1 MLPPYLLA
9 GLVAS
14 QREQQIR
21 QDQQQ
26 RLLSSAISPSLA
38 FLASDQ
44 MSSLKGEAPAPS
56 SHILPSNIP
65 LASTQG
71 FGHPALR
78 NLLELEKRKSL
89 AAQLHLVQETILR
102 RQQHGEQQRALE
114 QKISCYMAQR
124 NQKAPGFASG
134 LARDYAHFT
143 PSSEIKAGQQQ
154 ANKKRSLVD
163 EADVKPSNK
172 KATMDDVQVPP
183 PLSVPC
189 RCRGMPDDHN
199 PKVSYK
205 NMNQSA
211 ISRLCRSTLSHHFL
225 IYYFSAI
232 YYRRPL
238 SLFPKMSNKVK
249 PWDVHTPFAATGEF
263 DFVIVPPANGPWPNA
278 IFLLGTIMRHKT
290 RTSVKLWWAR
300 MRKHPH
306 DGHKRTNERTNER
319 GKFHLMDMLG
329 LSEDDLLDM
338 LGPSEDGQTDEQR
351 EWKEKNAC

>member
-1 MLPPYLLA
+1 MKVTEDTDNRTTAMLPPYLLA

-44 MSSLKGEAPAPS
+44 MPSLKGESPAPS
-56 SHILPSNIP
+56 SHILPSSIS
-65 LASTQG
+65 LASSQG
-71 FGHPALR
+71 FGHPAALR
-78 NLLELEKRKSL
+78 NLLELEKQKSL

-102 RQQHGEQQRALE
+102 RQQHGEHQRALE
-114 QKISCYMAQR
+114 QQISCYMAQH

-134 LARDYAHFT
+134 LARDYVHFT
-143 PSSEIKAGQQQ
+143 PSSEIKAGE

-163 EADVKPSNK
+163 EAEVKPRNK
-172 KATMDDVQVPP
+172 KSKMDDEQVPP

-211 ISRLCRSTLSHHFL
+211 ISKLSRSTLSHHL
-225 IYYFSAI
+225 VTYYFSI
-232 YYRRPL
+232 YSRRPL
-238 SLFPKMSNKVK
+238 SLFPKTSNMVK
-249 PWDVHTPFAATGEF
+249 P
-263 DFVIVPPANGPWPNA
+263 
-278 IFLLGTIMRHKT
+278 
-290 RTSVKLWWAR
+290 
-300 MRKHPH
+300 
-306 DGHKRTNERTNER
+306 
-319 GKFHLMDMLG
+319 
-329 LSEDDLLDM
+329 
-338 LGPSEDGQTDEQR
+338 
-351 EWKEKNAC
+351 